1 MTNVSRRSIAKG
13 AAWSVPA
20 VVVGAPA
27 AMAATSFPQITC
39 PPTPSVSDTGLKSI
53 SIASGTRRSYDQAS
67 GHSDIGMGSFF
78 SINLGM
84 WQFAKPADYVTG
96 YKVTFGDYVG
106 VTTVSGVKSRG
117 TAPSGGVETPQVIG
131 AGLAAVVGTQT
142 AVPYKLV
149 AKKAYNFPAGV
160 SIPITITYLAGLDS
174 NLPGNTTVGTCSY
187 FINYTY
193 TANPDVFGNYPDSPQ
208 VANSGNAYSI
218 TTNALYGS

>member
-27 AMAATSFPQITC
+27 AVAATSYPQVTC
-39 PPTPSVSDTGLKSI
+39 PTGAAMTDTGLKSI
-53 SIASGTRRSYDQAS
+53 SITSGTRQSYDKTS

-84 WQFAKPADYVTG
+84 WQFAKPTNADYVTG
-96 YKVTFGDYVG
+96 YKLNFGDYVG
-106 VTTVSGVKSRG
+106 VTTVDGVKSRG

-131 AGLAAVVGTQT
+131 AGLAMVVATQT

-149 AKKAYNFPAGV
+149 GKKAYNFPAGV
-160 SIPITITYLAGLDS
+160 SIPFTITYLAGLDS
-174 NLPGNTTVGTCSY
+174 VPVGTCTY
-187 FINYTY
+187 YMNYTY

-208 VANSGNAYSI
+208 VANGGSAYSV
-218 TTNALYGS
+218 TTAPQYGN